1 MSGPILAWYIE
12 KVVQSINNLS
22 GGIVEIEK
30 WITSIEISE
39 GYNALIKGSD
49 VYLKRI
55 GREAKEDGIPNLKE
69 VTHYARQE
77 AIQEYKHHSS
87 DAEYLALL
95 GDFMDMKENVLNE
108 ENNKILDLKNI
119 GFLKNGTE
127 ELLRKMAREKMDEE
141 AGQREIDQ
149 LVDNY
154 KANAVGDNKYEI
166 LTNYLKYLNAA
177 VYK

>member
-1 MSGPILAWYIE
+1 
-12 KVVQSINNLS
+12 
-22 GGIVEIEK
+22 
-30 WITSIEISE
+30 
-39 GYNALIKGSD
+39 
-49 VYLKRI
+49 
-55 GREAKEDGIPNLKE
+55 
-69 VTHYARQE
+69 
-77 AIQEYKHHSS
+77 
-87 DAEYLALL
+87 
-95 GDFMDMKENVLNE
+95 MDMKENVLNE